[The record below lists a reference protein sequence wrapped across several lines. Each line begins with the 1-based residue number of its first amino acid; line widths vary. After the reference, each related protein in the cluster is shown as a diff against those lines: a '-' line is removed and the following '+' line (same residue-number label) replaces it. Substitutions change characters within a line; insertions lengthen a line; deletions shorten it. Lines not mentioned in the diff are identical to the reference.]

1 MTTEITTSSS
11 SLAVESAR
19 LVAVVPALSP
29 DEPAKPDKAQREVIA
44 QMVCQARDAGIVPC
58 GPDGLLKALTVQVS
72 KQLTTRNSTST
83 WAMTSTTR
91 SAGVAVTPATGAS
104 SLSW

>member
-1 MTTEITTSSS
+1 M
-11 SLAVESAR
+11 
-19 LVAVVPALSP
+19 
-29 DEPAKPDKAQREVIA
+29 
-44 QMVCQARDAGIVPC
+44 
-58 GPDGLLKALTVQVS
+58 TVQVS